1 MLLESHL
8 WVTGTTK
15 QNGKPPFHS
24 CPMSYTTA
32 STLIQTRYNPL
43 PTQGSPSFAA
53 LALLSTST
61 ATKIVL
67 WLRFGHR
74 AALVATTEK
83 NQKRSDSESSFSLG
97 PALPVACTQ
106 MMRGTRPMGSPVTIR
121 CRQAPGQH
129 HSSRGWNRNIGN
141 TALPRHQAGLKHTS
155 GSPGKSTGRTQGSLS
170 HKSAL
175 EPWHVVA
182 NQML

>member
-1 MLLESHL
+1 
-8 WVTGTTK
+8 
-15 QNGKPPFHS
+15 
-24 CPMSYTTA
+24 MSYTTA
-32 STLIQTRYNPL
+32 STLIQTRYDPL

-83 NQKRSDSESSFSLG
+83 NQKRSDSQSSFSLG

-129 HSSRGWNRNIGN
+129 HSSGGWNRNIGN
-141 TALPRHQAGLKHTS
+141 TALPRTDGTGWAETHFWVPRQEHGQD
-155 GSPGKSTGRTQGSLS
+155 PGESESQECPG
-170 HKSAL
+170 AL
-175 EPWHVVA
+175 TCGC
-182 NQML
+182 